1 MRFCPG
7 CGAPRGSAPR
17 PVWED
22 REAPAPQGAPPRDP
36 VRVAAPPRP
45 VPVPVQPASGKSYVT
60 WAWACLVLYFLLYV
74 PGLVANFIMWRS
86 SVNYTK
92 QTGERARGAGCLVW
106 LLLIIGIGVPVVMVI
121 GSVTGPSS

>member
-7 CGAPRGSAPR
+7 CGAPRGSALR
-17 PVWED
+17 PAWKN
-22 REAPAPQGAPPRDP
+22 REAPTPESAGVALPPRE
-36 VRVAAPPRP
+36 
-45 VPVPVQPASGKSYVT
+45 VPAQVQPTAGKSYVT